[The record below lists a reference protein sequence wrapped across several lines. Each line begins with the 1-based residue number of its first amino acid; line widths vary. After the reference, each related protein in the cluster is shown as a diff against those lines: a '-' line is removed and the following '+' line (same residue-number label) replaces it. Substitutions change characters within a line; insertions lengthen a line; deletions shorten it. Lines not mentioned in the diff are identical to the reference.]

1 MNWTPSLRK
10 WSTKKKNC
18 SLKLGLVGNY
28 ADTDETR
35 FLLTPEG
42 SGLLTSSNVKIL
54 MEKGAATDISFP
66 DSRYHEFGVETVSR
80 EEALKADIVL
90 SYLPLHAKDIKK

>member
-1 MNWTPSLRK
+1 MTEKEHTKTIELGPSLRK

-42 SGLLTSSNVKIL
+42 SGFS
-54 MEKGAATDISFP
+54 
-66 DSRYHEFGVETVSR
+66 
-80 EEALKADIVL
+80 
-90 SYLPLHAKDIKK
+90 PLQM

>member
-1 MNWTPSLRK
+1 MTEK
-10 WSTKKKNC
+10 EHTKTIELDPQPQKVEHEEKNC

-66 DSRYHEFGVETVSR
+66 DSRLILCFLIFPFMQKTS
-80 EEALKADIVL
+80 
-90 SYLPLHAKDIKK
+90 KK